1 MGWLIALAAVAG
13 LLMIRLGISAVY
25 NEDGPMLKLTFG
37 PYRRILYPAAKKEK
51 KKSSGKKTGKKG
63 QEQEK
68 KGGSLSDFFP
78 LLDILLEFLSDV
90 RRKLL
95 VTRLD
100 LRILLAGD
108 DPCDLGILYAGT
120 LTAVHGLDPQ
130 LERFFRIRKKDI
142 RVECDF
148 EGDSSAVWARLDLS
162 LTVARVLSLGL
173 RHGTKALREY
183 LKIMKLRKG
192 GAVK

>member
-25 NEDGPMLKLTFG
+25 SADGPVVKLTFG
-37 PYRRILYPAAKKEK
+37 PYRRTLYPAAKKEK
-51 KKSSGKKTGKKG
+51 KKASGKKSGTKG
-63 QEQEK
+63 EQQEK

-95 VTRLD
+95 VNRLE
-100 LRILLAGD
+100 LHILLAGD
-108 DPCDLGILYAGT
+108 DPCDLGMLYAGT

-130 LERFFRIRKKDI
+130 LERLFRIRKKDI
-142 RVECDF
+142 RVVCDF
-148 EGDSSAVWARLDLS
+148 EGDSSVVWARLDLS
-162 LTVARVLSLGL
+162 LSVARVLSLGL

-192 GAVK
+192 GATQ

>member
-25 NEDGPMLKLTFG
+25 SADGPVVKLTFG
-37 PYRRILYPAAKKEK
+37 PYRRILYPAAKKK
-51 KKSSGKKTGKKG
+51 KTSRKKSGSKG
-63 QEQEK
+63 ENPEK
-68 KGGSLSDFFP
+68 RGGSLSDFFP

-95 VTRLD
+95 VNRLE
-100 LRILLAGD
+100 LHILLAGD
-108 DPCDLGILYAGT
+108 DPCDLGMLYAGT

-130 LERFFRIRKKDI
+130 LERLFVIKKKHI

-148 EGDSSAVWARLDLS
+148 NGEKSQVWANVRLTFTVGRILS
-162 LTVARVLSLGL
+162 MGL

-183 LKIMKLRKG
+183 MKIMKLRKG
-192 GAVK
+192 GATK

>member
-1 MGWLIALAAVAG
+1 MGWLIALAAVVG

-25 NEDGPMLKLTFG
+25 NEDGPVIKLTFG

-51 KKSSGKKTGKKG
+51 KKSSGKAGDADGKN
-63 QEQEK
+63 QK

-108 DPCDLGILYAGT
+108 DPCDLGILYART

-192 GAVK
+192 GATK